1 MGAVPRRGP
10 LGACAAA
17 AVVACTPL
25 GLWVYDDPGLEV
37 SRVRVNHDASSD
49 PVVLGLAVWNPND
62 YDLSTS
68 RLELELK
75 LDDVPVGRFSRDSVV
90 AVPTAG
96 LADLA
101 LPLTVP
107 GGPARHRI
115 RTLSAGIHRF
125 AVQGRATFST
135 PFGPRKVRF
144 AHEGDLAFGGANET
158 RIHTTIAS
166 DSLAMRGRRGI
177 YVRPAPDQ
185 RPEPVLREP
194 RAEPR

>member
-1 MGAVPRRGP
+1 MSATTPKRGL
-10 LGACAAA
+10 LGICAAA

-37 SRVRVNHDASSD
+37 SRVRVDHGAVSA

-62 YDLSTS
+62 YDVSTY

-75 LDDVPVGRFSRDSVV
+75 LDNMPVGHFSRDSVV

-101 LPLTVP
+101 LPLTVR
-107 GGPARHRI
+107 GGAARQRI
-115 RTLSAGIHRF
+115 RALSAGPHRF
-125 AVQGRATFST
+125 AVEGRAMFST

-144 AHEGDLAFGGANET
+144 VHEGNLAFRGAYEA

-166 DSLAMRGRRGI
+166 DSLAVRGRRGI
-177 YVRPAPDQ
+177 AVPRLPEVPDQ
-185 RPEPVLREP
+185 GLEPVVR
-194 RAEPR
+194 